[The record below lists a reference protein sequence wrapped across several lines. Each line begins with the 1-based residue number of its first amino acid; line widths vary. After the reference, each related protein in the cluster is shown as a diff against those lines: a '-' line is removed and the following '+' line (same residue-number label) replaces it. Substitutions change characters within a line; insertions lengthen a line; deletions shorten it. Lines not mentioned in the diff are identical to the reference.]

1 MHCSQC
7 LINKGLVSSVKP
19 SKVPGCVS
27 QQVPRPAGFWT
38 RSGWRTYHMV
48 SQGES
53 AFSSAPCHTTV
64 FPPFFQL
71 KMFQRK
77 RKIVELY
84 FRTAT
89 DRNLWNCLK
98 SLKRRTDKIKLQRIH
113 LGTGHSFGLERPS
126 NQKLMLLK
134 SLRAS
139 EPFMCISTAA
149 IKSFTRFIN
158 ALRFIL
164 SRLHN

>member
-1 MHCSQC
+1 MC

-19 SKVPGCVS
+19 SKGPGCVS
-27 QQVPRPAGFWT
+27 QQVPRPAEFWT
-38 RSGWRTYHMV
+38 RSGWRTYHMGKRV
-48 SQGES
+48 RVQS
-53 AFSSAPCHTTV
+53 AVHHVILQSSHH
-64 FPPFFQL
+64 FFFQL
-71 KMFQRK
+71 KTFGRK
-77 RKIVELY
+77 RKTVELY
-84 FRTAT
+84 FRSAT

-134 SLRAS
+134 SLRAF

-164 SRLHN
+164 SSLHN